1 LEKSVRFALSLGWPA
16 ALLACN
22 YALADARPTVIE
34 LYTAEGCSSCPPAEE
49 LLGTVSDRANV
60 IALALHVDYWDGGG
74 WVDRYALRASTQRQN
89 EYARTLGRSSV
100 VTPEFVIDGAR
111 DVEGTKQSAIME
123 AAKET
128 ADGIPIEL
136 SVANARLRVALG
148 AGAVDGP
155 CEVTLFAYLPH
166 TLEAIKKGE
175 NAGRK
180 LDEFNI
186 VRAIVK
192 LDDWNGQ
199 PKNLDVP
206 LGKLPPDATHMA
218 VVVQRKGPGRVVG
231 AAQIALR

>member
-1 LEKSVRFALSLGWPA
+1 VRFAASLGLPV
-16 ALLACN
+16 ALLACSF
-22 YALADARPTVIE
+22 ALADTRPTVIE
-34 LYTAEGCSSCPPAEE
+34 LYTAEGCSSCPPAEA
-49 LLGTVSDRANV
+49 LLGTLSDRVNV

-74 WVDRYALRASTQRQN
+74 WVDRYALRAATQRQN
-89 EYARTLGRSSV
+89 QYARTLGRSSV

-111 DVEGTKQSAIME
+111 DVEGTKQSAIMD

-128 ADGIPIEL
+128 PDGIPIAL
-136 SVANARLRVALG
+136 SVADAQLRIALG
-148 AGAVDGP
+148 AGAADGP

-166 TLEAIKKGE
+166 TVEAIKKGE

-186 VRAIVK
+186 VRAVVR

-199 PKNLDVP
+199 AKSLDVP
-206 LGKLPPDATHMA
+206 LAKLPADATHMA
-218 VVVQRKGPGRVVG
+218 VIVQRKGPGRVVG